1 MAVWGCKFDIFF
13 FGGGGGGGGGRIF
26 QIWGGGLSF
35 LGLSF
40 PDLLGEGVVFGSE
53 FSRFGGSE
61 VWAFKTPVHGLHSKA
76 ETQVSF
82 GR

>member
-13 FGGGGGGGGGRIF
+13 FFWGGGQNFPDLG
-26 QIWGGGLSF
+26 GGGLSF

-53 FSRFGGSE
+53 FSRFGSSE

-76 ETQVSF
+76 ETQVNF

>member
-1 MAVWGCKFDIFF
+1 MAVWGCKFDIFGGV
-13 FGGGGGGGGGRIF
+13 GGGGSEFSRSG
-26 QIWGGGLSF
+26 GGGLSF

-76 ETQVSF
+76 ETQVNF